1 MPAQLPN
8 ILINGS
14 EGIAVGMA
22 TKILPHNLRESVD
35 ACVALIDNPDLT
47 NYDLCKKVKAPD
59 FPTGGT
65 ILNSNTELKEIYA
78 TGQGGVRL
86 RGNWELEKD
95 ARKYNV
101 VITEIP
107 YSVNKA
113 NLVEKIGS
121 LISSRKVPQLVDVR
135 DESTDEVRIVVVL
148 KVPSGSSPERE
159 MNLAMAYL
167 CKHTQLQITLSMNMT
182 CLVPTENPEIAHP
195 IKATLKELLRHWLK
209 FRFSTIERRFNMN
222 Y

>member
-1 MPAQLPN
+1 MQ
-8 ILINGS
+8 
-14 EGIAVGMA
+14 E
-22 TKILPHNLRESVD
+22 
-35 ACVALIDNPDLT
+35 
-47 NYDLCKKVKAPD
+47 VKAPD

-65 ILNSNTELKEIYA
+65 ILNRTDEIYA

-121 LISSRKVPQLVDVR
+121 LISVRKYLSGRRSR
-135 DESTDEVRIVVVL
+135 
-148 KVPSGSSPERE
+148 
-159 MNLAMAYL
+159 
-167 CKHTQLQITLSMNMT
+167 
-182 CLVPTENPEIAHP
+182 
-195 IKATLKELLRHWLK
+195 
-209 FRFSTIERRFNMN
+209 
-222 Y
+222 